1 MLGIKSFLAIKEGVL
16 RSQNV
21 SKKENGGNAE
31 HCSCD
36 YFTMTIKEALKN
48 RILVLDGAMGTM
60 VQRYGLCED
69 DFRGTLLAGHNRLL
83 KGNNDILVLT
93 RPDIIREI
101 HTRYLLAGADIIET
115 STFNANRISQAEYG
129 CEHLCADINR
139 AAASMAR
146 ELADAF
152 STPEKP
158 RFVLGSVGPT
168 SRTCSISPDV
178 ENSAL
183 RNITFDTLADAYREQ
198 MIALIEGGVDALLC
212 ETIFDTL
219 NAKAA
224 LYAADEACAAT
235 GRNIPVMLSFTIAD
249 KQGRIL
255 SGQTIEA
262 FVTSVSNRNILSVGL
277 NCSFGA
283 REMKPFLKR
292 LSEIAPCYVSVYP
305 NAGLPNALGEY
316 DQTPEEMAAIVGE
329 YTDEGLVNIIG
340 GCCGTTDEFIA
351 LFPPMTEG
359 VQPRRPVAK
368 PNELWLS
375 GLEPLVVNSRMNF
388 INVGE
393 RCNVAGSRK
402 FLRLIGE
409 KKYDEALD
417 IARKQVE
424 DGAQLLDI
432 NMDDGLLN
440 AEAEM
445 VTFLNMLAGEPDI
458 ARLPIMVDSSNWSV
472 IRAGLKC
479 IQGRAV
485 VNSIS
490 LKEGEKLFVER
501 AIEARRLGAVV
512 VVMAFDELGQATTYE
527 RKIEVCGRAF
537 DLLTKRAGFEPYE
550 IIFDPNILAVATGIE
565 EHAAYGIDFIRAT
578 AWIKK
583 NLCGAHISG
592 GVSNLSFSF
601 RGNNYVREAL
611 HAVFLYHAIAAG
623 MDMGIV
629 NPQTAVQYD
638 DIPLS
643 LRNVLED
650 VVLNRTPDATER
662 LIAMAGQLKESGAV
676 AQQATD
682 DAWRVQPVEQRLEWA
697 LLKGIGEFLAT
708 DLAEAVA
715 KYGTAVDV
723 IGGPLMD
730 GMGRVGEL
738 FGEGKLFLPQV
749 VKAARTMK
757 QAVTILQP
765 LIEQSK
771 SGTAHSAGR
780 VLVATVKGDVHDIG
794 KNIATVVMG
803 CNGYEV
809 IDLGVM
815 VPPEVIVTTAIEK
828 NVDIV
833 ALSGLI
839 TPSLEEMITVVKEF
853 KAAGVNIPVMIA
865 GATTSPLHTAL
876 KIAPVYDGAVVHVK
890 DVSQNVV
897 VASEL
902 LGDEQRRAAFIAA
915 LKESQHALRQGAEQK
930 NSTPLRSFEE
940 ARANKPNLF

>member
-1 MLGIKSFLAIKEGVL
+1 MSVE
-16 RSQNV
+16 
-21 SKKENGGNAE
+21 
-31 HCSCD
+31 
-36 YFTMTIKEALKN
+36 MTIKNILKD

-60 VQRYGLCED
+60 VQRYGLGES
-69 DFRGTLLAGHNRLL
+69 DFRGTLLAGHTKLL

-93 RPDIIREI
+93 CPDVIREI
-101 HTRYLLAGADIIET
+101 HTRYLAAGADIIET

-129 CEHLCADINR
+129 CEHLCGEINR
-139 AAASMAR
+139 KAAAMAR
-146 ELADAF
+146 ELADSF
-152 STPEKP
+152 STPDKP
-158 RFVLGSVGPT
+158 RFVAGSVGPT

-178 ENSAL
+178 EDAAQ
-183 RNITFDTLADAYREQ
+183 RNVTFDMLADAYREQ
-198 MIALIEGGVDALLC
+198 MIALIEGGVDVLLC

-235 GRNIPVMLSFTIAD
+235 GRDVPVMLSFTIAD
-249 KQGRIL
+249 TQGRIL

-262 FVTSVSNRNILSVGL
+262 FMASVANRNLLSVGL

-292 LSEIAPCYVSVYP
+292 LSEIASCYVSVYP
-305 NAGLPNALGEY
+305 NAGLPNELGGY
-316 DQTPEEMAAIVGE
+316 DQTPEEMAAIVRE
-329 YTDEGLVNIIG
+329 YVDESMVNIIG

-351 LFPPMTEG
+351 LFPSLVDG
-359 VQPRRPVAK
+359 VQPRIPVAK
-368 PNELWLS
+368 PSELWLS
-375 GLEPLVVNSRMNF
+375 GLEPLVVDSRMNF

-402 FLRLIGE
+402 FLRLINE
-409 KKYDEALD
+409 KKYGEALD

-424 DGAQLLDI
+424 DGAQLIDI
-432 NMDDGLLN
+432 NMDDGLLD
-440 AEAEM
+440 AKSEM
-445 VTFLNMLAGEPDI
+445 TTFLNMLAGEPDI
-458 ARLPIMVDSSNWSV
+458 ARVPVMVDSSDWNV

-490 LKEGEKLFVER
+490 LKEGETLFVER

-512 VVMAFDELGQATTYE
+512 VVMAFDEQGQATTFE

-537 DLLTKRAGFEPYE
+537 ELLTKKAGFEPYE

-565 EHAAYGIDFIRAT
+565 EHAAYGIDFIRAC
-578 AWIKK
+578 AWIKE
-583 NLCGAHISG
+583 NLGGAHISG

-643 LRNVLED
+643 LREVLED

-662 LIAMAGQLKESGAV
+662 LIAMAGELKEQSVGT
-676 AQQATD
+676 QQTAD
-682 DAWRVQPVEQRLEWA
+682 DSWREQPVEKRLEWA
-697 LLKGIGEFLAT
+697 LLKGVSEYLAV
-708 DLAEAVA
+708 DIAEAVE
-715 KYGTAVDV
+715 KYHTAVDV

-730 GMGRVGEL
+730 GMGIVGEL
-738 FGEGKLFLPQV
+738 FGQGKLFLPQV

-757 QAVTILQP
+757 QAVAILQP
-765 LIEQSK
+765 LIEQAK
-771 SGTAHSAGR
+771 SDDVKSAGR

-815 VPPEVIVTTAIEK
+815 VPPETIVATAIEK
-828 NVDIV
+828 KVDIV

-839 TPSLEEMITVVKEF
+839 TPSLTEMITVVKEL
-853 KAAGVNIPVMIA
+853 KNAGVMVPVMIA

-876 KIAPVYDGAVVHVK
+876 KIAPEYDGVVVHVK

-897 VASEL
+897 VAAEL
-902 LGDEQRRAAFIAA
+902 LGGEQRRDTFVAA
-915 LKESQHALRQGAEQK
+915 LKESQQALRDGVAQK
-930 NSTPLRSFEE
+930 TAAPLRSLDE

>member
-1 MLGIKSFLAIKEGVL
+1 M
-16 RSQNV
+16 
-21 SKKENGGNAE
+21 
-31 HCSCD
+31 
-36 YFTMTIKEALKN
+36 
-48 RILVLDGAMGTM
+48 LDGAMGTM
-60 VQRYGLCED
+60 VQRYGLGED
-69 DFRGTLLAGHNRLL
+69 DFRGSLLAGHDRLL

-93 RPDIIREI
+93 RPDVIREI
-101 HTRYLLAGADIIET
+101 HSRYLAAGADIIET

-129 CEHLCADINR
+129 CGHLCVEINR
-139 AAASMAR
+139 QAAAMAR
-146 ELADAF
+146 GLADAY
-152 STPEKP
+152 STPTKP
-158 RFVLGSVGPT
+158 RFVVGSVGPT

-178 ENSAL
+178 EDPAQ
-183 RNITFDTLADAYREQ
+183 RNVTFDMLAEAYREQ

-224 LYAADEACAAT
+224 LYAADEACAAA
-235 GRNIPVMLSFTIAD
+235 GREVPVMLSFTIAD

-262 FVTSVSNRNILSVGL
+262 FMASVTNRNILSVGL

-305 NAGLPNALGEY
+305 NAGLPNELGSY
-316 DQTPEEMAAIVGE
+316 DQTPEEMAAIVRE
-329 YTDEGLVNIIG
+329 YIDEGLVNIVG
-340 GCCGTTDEFIA
+340 GCCGTTDEYIA
-351 LFPPMTEG
+351 LFPPMTDG
-359 VQPRRPVAK
+359 VLPRRPVAR
-368 PNELWLS
+368 PAELWLS
-375 GLEPLVVNSRMNF
+375 GLEALVVNSRMNF

-402 FLRLIGE
+402 FLRLINE
-409 KKYDEALD
+409 KKYAEALD

-424 DGAQLLDI
+424 DGAQLIDI
-432 NMDDGLLN
+432 NMDDGLLD
-440 AEAEM
+440 ARSEM

-458 ARLPIMVDSSNWSV
+458 ARVPVMVDSSDWNV

-490 LKEGEKLFVER
+490 LKEGEALFLER

-512 VVMAFDELGQATTYE
+512 VVMAFDEQGQATTYE
-527 RKIEVCGRAF
+527 RKVEVCGRAF
-537 DLLTKRAGFEPYE
+537 ELLTKKAGFEPYE
-550 IIFDPNILAVATGIE
+550 IIFDPNILAVATGID
-565 EHAAYGIDFIRAT
+565 EHAAYGIDFIRAC
-578 AWIKK
+578 AWIKE
-583 NLCGAHISG
+583 NLGGAHISG

-638 DIPLS
+638 DIPLP
-643 LRNVLED
+643 LRQVLED
-650 VVLNRTPDATER
+650 VVLDRTSDATER
-662 LIAMAGQLKESGAV
+662 LIAMAGELKEQGTTV
-676 AQQATD
+676 QQTTD
-682 DAWRVQPVEQRLEWA
+682 DAWREQTVEKRLEWA
-697 LLKGIGEFLAT
+697 LLKGTGEYLAT
-708 DLAEAVA
+708 DIDEAVA
-715 KYGTAVDV
+715 KYGTAVNV

-730 GMGRVGEL
+730 GMATVGEL
-738 FGEGKLFLPQV
+738 FGQGKLFLPQV

-757 QAVTILQP
+757 QAVALLQP

-771 SGTAHSAGR
+771 SEDVKPAGK

-815 VPPEVIVTTAIEK
+815 VPPETIVAAAIGQ

-839 TPSLEEMITVVKEF
+839 TPSLEEMITVVKEL
-853 KAAGVNIPVMIA
+853 KAAGVDVPVMIA

-897 VASEL
+897 VAAEL
-902 LGDEQRRAAFIAA
+902 LGGDERRDAFVAA
-915 LKESQHALRQGAEQK
+915 LRESQMALRSGAMNK
-930 NSTPLRSFEE
+930 SVAPLRSLDE
-940 ARANKPNLF
+940 ARANKPNLFG

>member
-1 MLGIKSFLAIKEGVL
+1 MRRIAPI
-16 RSQNV
+16 
-21 SKKENGGNAE
+21 
-31 HCSCD
+31 
-36 YFTMTIKEALKN
+36 FTMTIKEALKE

-60 VQRYGLCED
+60 VQRYGLGED
-69 DFRGTLLAGHNRLL
+69 DFRGPLLAGHGRML

-93 RPDIIREI
+93 RPDVIREI
-101 HTRYLLAGADIIET
+101 HTRYLSAGADIIET

-129 CEHLCADINR
+129 CEHLCGEINR
-139 AAASMAR
+139 SAARMAR
-146 ELADAF
+146 ELADSF
-152 STPEKP
+152 STPDKP
-158 RFVLGSVGPT
+158 RFVVGSVGPT

-178 ENSAL
+178 EDPAQ
-183 RNITFDTLADAYREQ
+183 RNVTFDMLADAYREQ
-198 MIALIEGGVDALLC
+198 MVALIEGGVDALLC

-224 LYAADEACAAT
+224 LYAADEACALT
-235 GRNIPVMLSFTIAD
+235 GREVPVMLSFTIAD

-262 FVTSVSNRNILSVGL
+262 FVASVAGRNLLSIGL

-283 REMKPFLKR
+283 REMKPFLKH
-292 LSEIAPCYVSVYP
+292 LSDIAPCYVSVYP
-305 NAGLPNALGEY
+305 NAGLPNELGGY
-316 DQTPEEMAAIVGE
+316 DQTPLEMAEIVRE
-329 YTDEGLVNIIG
+329 YIDEGLVNIVG
-340 GCCGTTDEFIA
+340 GCCGTTDEYIA

-359 VQPRRPVAK
+359 VQPRVPVAK
-368 PNELWLS
+368 PSELWLS
-375 GLEPLVVNSRMNF
+375 GLERLVVNSSMNF

-402 FLRLIGE
+402 FLRLINE
-409 KKYDEALD
+409 KKYAEALD

-424 DGAQLLDI
+424 DGAQLIDI
-432 NMDDGLLN
+432 NMDDGLLD
-440 AEAEM
+440 ARAEM
-445 VTFLNMLAGEPDI
+445 TTFLNMLAGEPDI
-458 ARLPIMVDSSNWSV
+458 ARVPVMVDSSDWNV

-479 IQGRAV
+479 VQGRAV

-490 LKEGEKLFVER
+490 LKEGEALFVER

-512 VVMAFDELGQATTYE
+512 VVMAFDEKGQATTYE

-537 DLLTKRAGFEPYE
+537 ELLTKKAGFEPYE
-550 IIFDPNILAVATGIE
+550 IIFDPNILAVATGID
-565 EHAAYGIDFIRAT
+565 EHATYGIDFIRAC
-578 AWIKK
+578 AWIRE
-583 NLCGAHISG
+583 NLGGAHISG

-638 DIPLS
+638 DIPLP
-643 LRNVLED
+643 LREVLED
-650 VVLNRTPDATER
+650 VVLNRTADATER
-662 LIAMAGQLKESGAV
+662 LIVMAGELKEQSVAV
-676 AQQATD
+676 QQTVD
-682 DAWRVQPVEQRLEWA
+682 DAWREQSVEKRLEWA
-697 LLKGIGEFLAT
+697 LLKGVGEHLAV
-708 DLAEAVA
+708 DIDEAVA

-730 GMGRVGEL
+730 GMATVGEL
-738 FGEGKLFLPQV
+738 FGQGKLFLPQV

-757 QAVTILQP
+757 QAVTLLQP

-771 SGTAHSAGR
+771 SDATQSAGK

-815 VPPEVIVTTAIEK
+815 VAPETIVATAIEEK
-828 NVDIV
+828 VDIV

-839 TPSLEEMITVVKEF
+839 TPSLEEMITVVKEL
-853 KAAGVNIPVMIA
+853 KSAGLDIPVMIA

-897 VASEL
+897 VAAEL
-902 LGDEQRRAAFIAA
+902 LGGVERKGAFVAA
-915 LKESQHALRQGAEQK
+915 LKESQEVLRQGAMHK
-930 NSTPLRSFEE
+930 SAAPLRSLDE

>member
-1 MLGIKSFLAIKEGVL
+1 MF
-16 RSQNV
+16 
-21 SKKENGGNAE
+21 
-31 HCSCD
+31 
-36 YFTMTIKEALKN
+36 FTMTIKEALEN

-60 VQRYGLCED
+60 VQRYGLGED
-69 DFRGTLLAGHNRLL
+69 DFRGSLLAGHDRLL

-93 RPDIIREI
+93 RPDVIREI
-101 HTRYLLAGADIIET
+101 HSRYLAAGADIIET

-129 CEHLCADINR
+129 CGHLCVEINR
-139 AAASMAR
+139 QAAAMAR
-146 ELADAF
+146 GLADAY
-152 STPEKP
+152 STPTKP
-158 RFVLGSVGPT
+158 RFVVGSVGPT

-178 ENSAL
+178 EDPAQ
-183 RNITFDTLADAYREQ
+183 RNVTFDMLAEAYREQ

-224 LYAADEACAAT
+224 LYAADEACAAA
-235 GRNIPVMLSFTIAD
+235 GREVPVMLSFTIAD

-262 FVTSVSNRNILSVGL
+262 FMASVANRNILSVGL

-305 NAGLPNALGEY
+305 NAGLPNELGGY
-316 DQTPEEMAAIVGE
+316 DQTPEEMAAIVHE
-329 YTDEGLVNIIG
+329 YIDEGLVNIVG
-340 GCCGTTDEFIA
+340 GCCGTTDEYIA
-351 LFPPMTEG
+351 LFPPMTDG
-359 VQPRRPVAK
+359 VLPRRPVAR
-368 PNELWLS
+368 PAELWLS
-375 GLEPLVVNSRMNF
+375 GLEALVVNSRMNF

-402 FLRLIGE
+402 FLRLINE
-409 KKYDEALD
+409 KKYAEALD

-424 DGAQLLDI
+424 DGAQLIDI
-432 NMDDGLLN
+432 NMDDGLLD
-440 AEAEM
+440 ARSEM

-458 ARLPIMVDSSNWSV
+458 ARVPLMVDSSDWNV

-490 LKEGEKLFVER
+490 LKEGEALFLER

-512 VVMAFDELGQATTYE
+512 VVMAFDEQGQATTYE
-527 RKIEVCGRAF
+527 RKVEVCGRAF
-537 DLLTKRAGFEPYE
+537 ELLTKKAGFEPYE
-550 IIFDPNILAVATGIE
+550 IIFDPNILAVATGID
-565 EHAAYGIDFIRAT
+565 EHAAYGIDFIRAC
-578 AWIKK
+578 AWIKE
-583 NLCGAHISG
+583 NLGGAHISG

-638 DIPLS
+638 DIPLP
-643 LRNVLED
+643 LRQVLED
-650 VVLNRTPDATER
+650 VVLDRTPDATER
-662 LIAMAGQLKESGAV
+662 LIAMAGELKEQSTTV
-676 AQQATD
+676 QQATD
-682 DAWRVQPVEQRLEWA
+682 DAWREQTVEKRLEWA
-697 LLKGIGEFLAT
+697 LLKGTGEYLAT
-708 DLAEAVA
+708 DIDEAVA
-715 KYGTAVDV
+715 KYGTAVNV
-723 IGGPLMD
+723 VGGPLMD
-730 GMGRVGEL
+730 GMATVGEL
-738 FGEGKLFLPQV
+738 FGQGKLFLPQV

-757 QAVTILQP
+757 QAVALLQP

-771 SGTAHSAGR
+771 SEDVKPAGK

-815 VPPEVIVTTAIEK
+815 VPPETIVATAIEQ

-839 TPSLEEMITVVKEF
+839 TPSLEEMITVVKEL
-853 KAAGVNIPVMIA
+853 KAAGVDVPVMIA

-876 KIAPVYDGAVVHVK
+876 KIAPAYDGAVVHVK

-897 VASEL
+897 VAAEL
-902 LGDEQRRAAFIAA
+902 LGGDERRDAFVAA
-915 LKESQHALRQGAEQK
+915 LRESQMALRSGAMNK
-930 NSTPLRSFEE
+930 SAAPLRSLDE
-940 ARANKPNLF
+940 ARANKPNLFG

>member
-1 MLGIKSFLAIKEGVL
+1 MWPLEL
-16 RSQNV
+16 R
-21 SKKENGGNAE
+21 
-31 HCSCD
+31 
-36 YFTMTIKEALKN
+36 FTMTIKDILKD

-60 VQRYGLCED
+60 VQRYGLCEE
-69 DFRGTLLAGHNRLL
+69 DFRGSLLAGHDRLL

-93 RPDIIREI
+93 RPDVISEI
-101 HTRYLLAGADIIET
+101 HTRYLAAGADIIET

-129 CEHLCADINR
+129 CGHLCVEINR
-139 AAASMAR
+139 RAAQMAR
-146 ELADAF
+146 ELANSF

-158 RFVLGSVGPT
+158 RFVVGSVGPT
-168 SRTCSISPDV
+168 GRTCSISPDV
-178 ENSAL
+178 EDPAQ
-183 RNITFDTLADAYREQ
+183 RNITFDELADAYREQ
-198 MIALIEGGVDALLC
+198 MVALIEGGVDALLC

-235 GRNIPVMLSFTIAD
+235 GREVPVMLSFTIAD

-262 FVTSVSNRNILSVGL
+262 FMASVSNRNLLSVGL

-305 NAGLPNALGEY
+305 NAGLPNELGEY
-316 DQTPEEMAAIVGE
+316 DQTPEEMAAIVRE
-329 YTDEGLVNIIG
+329 YIDEGLVNIIG

-351 LFPPMTEG
+351 LFPSMTDG
-359 VQPRRPVAK
+359 VSPRVPVQK
-368 PNELWLS
+368 PAELWLS
-375 GLEPLVVNSRMNF
+375 GLERLVVNDRMNF

-402 FLRLIGE
+402 FLRLINE
-409 KKYDEALD
+409 KKYNEALD

-432 NMDDGLLN
+432 NMDDGLLD
-440 AEAEM
+440 AKAEM
-445 VTFLNMLAGEPDI
+445 TTFLNMLAGEPDI
-458 ARLPIMVDSSNWSV
+458 ARVPVMVDSSDWDV

-479 IQGRAV
+479 VQGRAV

-490 LKEGEKLFVER
+490 LKEGEALFLER

-512 VVMAFDELGQATTYE
+512 VVMAFDERGQATTYE

-537 DLLTKRAGFEPYE
+537 ELLTKKAGFEPYE
-550 IIFDPNILAVATGIE
+550 IIFDPNILAVATGID
-565 EHAAYGIDFIRAT
+565 EHAAYGIDFICAC
-578 AWIKK
+578 AWIKE
-583 NLCGAHISG
+583 NLHGAHISG

-643 LRNVLED
+643 LRDVMED
-650 VVLNRTPDATER
+650 VVLNRAPDATER
-662 LIAMAGQLKESGAV
+662 LIAMAGELKEHGVAVQQGA
-676 AQQATD
+676 D
-682 DAWRVQPVEQRLEWA
+682 DAWREQPVEKRLEWA
-697 LLKGIGEFLAT
+697 LLKGTSEYLAT
-708 DLAEAVA
+708 DIDEAVA
-715 KYGTAVDV
+715 KYGSAVDV

-730 GMGRVGEL
+730 GMGHVGDL
-738 FGEGKLFLPQV
+738 FGQGKLFLPQV

-757 QAVTILQP
+757 EAVTMLQP

-771 SGTAHSAGR
+771 NGSVQSAGK
-780 VLVATVKGDVHDIG
+780 VLLATVKGDVHDIG
-794 KNIATVVMG
+794 KNIASVVMG

-815 VPPEVIVTTAIEK
+815 VPPEKIVAAAIAD

-839 TPSLEEMITVVKEF
+839 TPSLEEMVTVVKEL
-853 KAAGVNIPVMIA
+853 KAAGLSIPVMIA
-865 GATTSPLHTAL
+865 GATTSALHTAL
-876 KIAPVYDGAVVHVK
+876 KIAPEYDGAVVHVK
-890 DVSQNVV
+890 DVSQNVL
-897 VASEL
+897 VAAEL
-902 LGDEQRRAAFIAA
+902 LGSAGRKEAFVTG
-915 LKESQHALRQGAEQK
+915 LKESQQALRDSVAQK
-930 NSTPLRSFEE
+930 AAAPLRSLDE
-940 ARANKPNLF
+940 ARANKLNIFSVNE

>member
-1 MLGIKSFLAIKEGVL
+1 MCKASL
-16 RSQNV
+16 R
-21 SKKENGGNAE
+21 
-31 HCSCD
+31 
-36 YFTMTIKEALKN
+36 YYLIMTIKDALKE
-48 RILVLDGAMGTM
+48 RVLVLDGAMGTM

-69 DFRGTLLAGHNRLL
+69 DFRDTLLAGHDRLL

-93 RPDIIREI
+93 RPDVIREI
-101 HTRYLLAGADIIET
+101 HTRYLIAGADIIET

-129 CEHLCADINR
+129 CEHLCAEINR
-139 AAASMAR
+139 SAAAMAR
-146 ELADAF
+146 ELADSF

-158 RFVLGSVGPT
+158 RFVVGSVGPT

-178 ENSAL
+178 EDSAK
-183 RNITFDTLADAYREQ
+183 RNITFDMLADAYREQ
-198 MIALIEGGVDALLC
+198 MVALIEGGVDALLC

-235 GRNIPVMLSFTIAD
+235 GRDVPVMLSFTIAD

-262 FVTSVSNRNILSVGL
+262 FMASVSNRNLLSVGL

-305 NAGLPNALGEY
+305 NAGLPNELGEY
-316 DQTPEEMAAIVGE
+316 DQTPQEMAAIVRE
-329 YTDEGLVNIIG
+329 YVDEGLVNIIG
-340 GCCGTTDEFIA
+340 GCCGTTDEYIA
-351 LFPPMTEG
+351 LFPAMVNG
-359 VQPRRPVAK
+359 VQPRVPVAK
-368 PNELWLS
+368 PAELWLS
-375 GLEPLVVNSRMNF
+375 GLERLVVNDSMNF

-402 FLRLIGE
+402 FLRLINE
-409 KKYDEALD
+409 KKYGEALD

-424 DGAQLLDI
+424 DGAQLIDI
-432 NMDDGLLN
+432 NMDDGLLD

-445 VTFLNMLAGEPDI
+445 TVFLNMLAGEPDI
-458 ARLPIMVDSSNWSV
+458 ARLPIMVDSSNWNV

-490 LKEGEKLFVER
+490 LKEGEALFVER

-512 VVMAFDELGQATTYE
+512 VVMAFDEHGQATTYE

-537 DLLTKRAGFEPYE
+537 ELLTKKAGFEPYE
-550 IIFDPNILAVATGIE
+550 IIFDPNILAVATGID
-565 EHAAYGIDFIRAT
+565 EHAAYGIDFIRAC
-578 AWIKK
+578 AWIRE
-583 NLCGAHISG
+583 NLRGAHVSG

-638 DIPLS
+638 DIPQE
-643 LRNVLED
+643 LRDVLED

-662 LIAMAGQLKESGAV
+662 LISMAELLKDKGVAV
-676 AQQATD
+676 QQAAD
-682 DAWRVQPVEQRLEWA
+682 EGWREQPVEKRLEWA
-697 LLKGIGEFLAT
+697 LLKGIGEYLAV
-708 DLAEAVA
+708 DLDEAVA
-715 KYGTAVDV
+715 KYGSAVDV
-723 IGGPLMD
+723 IGIPLMD

-765 LIEQSK
+765 LIEQSQRDD
-771 SGTAHSAGR
+771 AQSAGR

-815 VPPEVIVTTAIEK
+815 VPPEIIVATAIEK
-828 NVDIV
+828 KVDIV

-839 TPSLEEMITVVKEF
+839 TPSLEEMITVVKEL
-853 KAAGVNIPVMIA
+853 KAAGLDIPVMIA

-897 VASEL
+897 VAAEL
-902 LGDEQRRAAFIAA
+902 LGDAQRADTFVAA
-915 LKESQHALRQGAEQK
+915 LKESQQALRESAAQRVAA
-930 NSTPLRSFEE
+930 PLRSLDE